1 MQRKKKILAVVLTL
15 IPVLALMITIFCFSA
30 QEAVA
35 SDRASGGIV
44 SRVITLLY
52 PHFADIT
59 EGEQQRI
66 IHIFTLLVRKGAHL
80 TEYLLLGAA
89 LMGHVKAVSACRSLK
104 HPVLLSYLIGTLY
117 AASDELHQLFVPGR
131 SGELTDAMLDSLG
144 VLLGVLLIYFLI
156 RLHHKR
162 RSGA

>member
-1 MQRKKKILAVVLTL
+1 MQDKKKVRAVILTL

-35 SDRASGGIV
+35 SDHASSGIV
-44 SRVITLLY
+44 SRVIALLY
-52 PHFADIT
+52 PHFDQMR
-59 EGEQQRI
+59 EEKQEQI
-66 IHIFTLLVRKGAHL
+66 LLIFTILVRKSAHL
-80 TEYLLLGAA
+80 AEYLLLGAA

-104 HPVLLSYLIGTLY
+104 HPLLLSYLIGTLY

-144 VLLGVLLIYFLI
+144 VLLGALLISLLI
-156 RLHHKR
+156 RLIHKR
-162 RSGA
+162 RHGA